1 MIGLLGKVAG
11 LAAQNVAA
19 VTVVAG
25 GLVGFV
31 VVGAVVV
38 PSRGVALTA
47 SYEDES
53 TLTTSQLTDDQ
64 NGFVEALKRL
74 IESAHAIIDVA
85 EDDAGSARLV
95 LWIEDH
101 RDIGIVNEDEV
112 LVVSYAPLLHAVTGL
127 TRPPV
132 DTAAPAMATSALFSD
147 TLSADWRQ
155 SPGVQQSILATNVTE
170 MRMKSVGRSNGEM
183 TVRVSLT
190 FGAGESDDDPKHR
203 AEAMFA
209 VTLPAVARSR

>member
-1 MIGLLGKVAG
+1 
-11 LAAQNVAA
+11 
-19 VTVVAG
+19 
-25 GLVGFV
+25 
-31 VVGAVVV
+31 
-38 PSRGVALTA
+38 
-47 SYEDES
+47 
-53 TLTTSQLTDDQ
+53 
-64 NGFVEALKRL
+64 
-74 IESAHAIIDVA
+74 
-85 EDDAGSARLV
+85 LV